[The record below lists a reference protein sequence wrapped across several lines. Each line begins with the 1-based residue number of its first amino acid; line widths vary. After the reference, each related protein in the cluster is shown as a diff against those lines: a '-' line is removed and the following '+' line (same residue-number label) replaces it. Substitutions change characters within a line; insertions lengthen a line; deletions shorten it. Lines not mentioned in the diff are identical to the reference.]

1 MKKLLVSLMI
11 LALLL
16 SACSAKPPAAAD
28 SDEPA
33 AEATL
38 APADEDSDPEPGNNT
53 ASSDDLS
60 SALNLVLGTT
70 EQPGV
75 FDSYHIEIVLNTP
88 QANEDD
94 SAVVVPEL
102 KISADVAG
110 EDVHIFQVDPGMTE
124 AKEGYIL
131 TSQDAE
137 YKLVDGAL
145 EPMMGQIALGWA
157 MWPLQV
163 VAPYA
168 TVSSLYADKVGSEEI
183 NGRPAFVYEL
193 ATSKAKPATLAGMQ
207 AIGVN
212 TTGRGTV
219 WIDKETGAMLKLD
232 LEYVDEIH
240 NSDYSKV
247 IGEGTGH
254 IYIEISK
261 IGEVT
266 VTSPL

>member
-11 LALLL
+11 FAFLL
-16 SACSAKPPAAAD
+16 SACSSKSPAPANAD
-28 SDEPA
+28 ESA
-33 AEATL
+33 AEATE
-38 APADEDSDPEPGNNT
+38 ASDPEPGNNT

-60 SALNLVLGTT
+60 GALNLVLGTT
-70 EQPGV
+70 EEPGV

-94 SAVVVPEL
+94 SAVIVPEL

-110 EDVHIFQVDPGMTE
+110 EDVHIFQVDPGTTE

-137 YKLVDGAL
+137 YKLVDGAWQ
-145 EPMMGQIALGWA
+145 PMMGQIALGWA

-163 VAPYA
+163 IAPYA
-168 TVSSLYADKVGSEEI
+168 TVSSLYAGKIGSEDV

-193 ATSKAKPATLAGMQ
+193 DTSKADPSTLAAMQ

-212 TTGRGTV
+212 TTGRGTL

-232 LEYVDEIH
+232 LEYVDEVH

-254 IYIEISK
+254 IYIELSQ